1 MVGTCTSLPCPPG
14 QAATRQPTAVG
25 CGSVPE
31 VSSATERLIHA
42 VPKVELHV
50 HLEGAIGK
58 RLLRELARKHGVRL
72 PFPPGAGDEGRH
84 RFADFDAFVRLYVAV
99 SACLV
104 DAPDFAAAAEDLGRA
119 QAEQNIPYSEVTFTP
134 MTHAARGVDQ
144 EAMLE
149 GLAEG
154 RARAREIHGVELRWV
169 FDIVC
174 SIPDQAE
181 PTLDFAL
188 RMRARD
194 PDAVVGLGLGGP
206 ELRGAPLQAYA
217 STFARARAEGLHSL
231 PHAGELGGPDSI
243 WAALRHL
250 GAERI
255 GHGIRCLE
263 DPGLVAHLEREQIPL
278 EVCPGSNVTL
288 GVVPRLAA
296 HPLPRLLE
304 AGLAVTLASDDP
316 VLFDTSLSQE
326 YSRCAEAFAWDTQ
339 AIVSVARM
347 GVEHAFCDEAR
358 KADLRAAQADVA
370 AVGRVGSSTS
380 PRS

>member
-1 MVGTCTSLPCPPG
+1 
-14 QAATRQPTAVG
+14 
-25 CGSVPE
+25 VPE
-31 VSSATERLIHA
+31 VPSPAERLIRA
-42 VPKVELHV
+42 LPKVELHV
-50 HLEGAIGK
+50 HLEGAIG
-58 RLLRELARKHGVRL
+58 REVLRDLAGKHSVRL
-72 PFPPGAGDEGRH
+72 PFPPCDGGEARH

-99 SACLV
+99 STCLV
-104 DAPDFAAAAEDLGRA
+104 DVEDFAAAAEDLGRA
-119 QAEQNIPYSEVTFTP
+119 QAEQNVPYSEVTFTP
-134 MTHAARGVDQ
+134 MTHAARGVARD
-144 EAMLE
+144 AMLA

-154 RARAREIHGVELRWV
+154 RARAREIHGVDLRWV

-188 RMRARD
+188 RMRTRD

-206 ELRGAPLQAYA
+206 ELSSAPLEAYA

-231 PHAGELGGPDSI
+231 PHAGELGGPESI

-263 DPGLVAHLEREQIPL
+263 DPDLVEHLAREQIPL

-288 GVVPRLAA
+288 GVVPRLAM
-296 HPLPRLLE
+296 HPLPQLIE

-316 VLFDTSLSQE
+316 ALFATSLSQE
-326 YSRCAEAFAWDTQ
+326 YSRCVEAFGWDFDT
-339 AIVSVARM
+339 IVKIARA
-347 GVEHAFCDEAR
+347 GVEHAFCDEER
-358 KADLRAAQADVA
+358 RADLRAAQAKVEA
-370 AVGRVGSSTS
+370 GL
-380 PRS
+380 

>member
-1 MVGTCTSLPCPPG
+1 
-14 QAATRQPTAVG
+14 
-25 CGSVPE
+25 VPE
-31 VSSATERLIHA
+31 VSSATERLIRDL
-42 VPKVELHV
+42 PKVELHV
-50 HLEGAIGK
+50 HLEGAIGRK
-58 RLLRELARKHGVRL
+58 LLQELARRHGVRL
-72 PFPPGAGDEGRH
+72 PFPPGAGGEGRY

-104 DAPDFAAAAEDLGRA
+104 DAQDFAAAAEDLGRA
-119 QAEQNIPYSEVTFTP
+119 QAEQNVPYSEVTFTP
-134 MTHAARGVDQ
+134 MTHAARGVAR

-154 RARAREIHGVELRWV
+154 RARAREVHGVELRWV

-206 ELRGAPLQAYA
+206 ELRGAPLEEYA

-231 PHAGELGGPDSI
+231 PHAGELGGPDGI
-243 WAALRHL
+243 RAALQHL

-263 DPGLVAHLEREQIPL
+263 DPDLVEHLAREQIPL
-278 EVCPGSNVTL
+278 EVCPGSNVIL

-316 VLFDTSLSQE
+316 TLFDTSLSQE
-326 YSRCAEAFAWDTQ
+326 YSRCAEAFAWDTET
-339 AIVSVARM
+339 ILKVAGM
-347 GVEHAFCDEAR
+347 GVEHAFCHGAR
-358 KADLRAAQADVA
+358 RAELRVAQAEVA
-370 AVGRVGSSTS
+370 AAG
-380 PRS
+380 

>member
-1 MVGTCTSLPCPPG
+1 
-14 QAATRQPTAVG
+14 
-25 CGSVPE
+25 VPK
-31 VSSATERLIHA
+31 VSPAIERLISA
-42 VPKVELHV
+42 LPKVELHV
-50 HLEGAIGK
+50 HLEGAIG
-58 RLLRELARKHGVRL
+58 RGLLRALAGKHGVRL
-72 PFPPGAGDEGRH
+72 PFSPSDGTGDEARY
-84 RFADFDAFVRLYVAV
+84 RLPDFDAFMRLYVAV

-104 DAPDFAAAAEDLGRA
+104 DVEDFAAAAEDLGRA
-119 QAEQNIPYSEVTFTP
+119 QAEQNVPYAEVTFTP
-134 MTHAARGVDQ
+134 MTHAARGVDRD
-144 EAMLE
+144 AMLA

-154 RARAREIHGVELRWV
+154 RTRAQEVHGVELRWV

-206 ELRGAPLQAYA
+206 ELRGAPLEAYA

-231 PHAGELGGPDSI
+231 PHAGELGGPESI

-263 DPGLVAHLEREQIPL
+263 DPRLVEHLAREQIPL

-288 GVVPRLAA
+288 GVVPRLAV

-316 VLFDTSLSQE
+316 QLFDTSLSQE
-326 YSRCAEAFAWDTQ
+326 YSRCAEAFAWDADTVVG
-339 AIVSVARM
+339 IARA
-347 GVEHAFCDEAR
+347 GVEHAFCDDGRRAELQEGQA
-358 KADLRAAQADVA
+358 KVAAGDRAAPT
-370 AVGRVGSSTS
+370 TS
-380 PRS
+380 PRA